1 MVNYIL
7 HIYERIFAFRIKS
20 MKLTEQALKAIDS
33 MNIRMKVAIALRK
46 SDDTIKRYIRTND
59 DSLTKAAS
67 LQVIKD
73 ETGLTEDEILE
84 QVI

>member
-1 MVNYIL
+1 
-7 HIYERIFAFRIKS
+7 